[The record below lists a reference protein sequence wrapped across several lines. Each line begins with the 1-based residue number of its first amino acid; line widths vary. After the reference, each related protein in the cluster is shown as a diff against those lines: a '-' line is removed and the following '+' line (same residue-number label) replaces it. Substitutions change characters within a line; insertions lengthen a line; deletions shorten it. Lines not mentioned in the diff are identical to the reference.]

1 MLKTFSNLQTQNT
14 QKITGSRNQS
24 RVINLLKNMLERKVL
39 PYKDS
44 ILDQWG
50 EGVFVNHQSS
60 FEAAT
65 AHVKNCWEKLFC
77 YQTKLKVVLIAF
89 VMFLREANFAYIA
102 VFDRK

>member
-1 MLKTFSNLQTQNT
+1 
-14 QKITGSRNQS
+14 
-24 RVINLLKNMLERKVL
+24 MLERKVL

-50 EGVFVNHQSS
+50 EGVFVNHPSS
-60 FEAAT
+60 FEVAT
-65 AHVKNCWEKLFC
+65 AQVKNCWEKLFC

-102 VFDRK
+102 VFYRK